1 MSGQKRVSDSGTQL
15 RYKMM
20 EMAATMDDV
29 ITLGRGDPDLDT
41 PRHIVEAAQDA
52 LRWGAALEVPPPQG
66 LLELRQAIA
75 GKLRRDNDILVDPE
89 TEVQV
94 TTGGQEALFFLVQA
108 LVNPGDEILMP
119 DPRYTSYD
127 GAINMAGGKIV
138 SVPTYEEDDFD
149 LRPEEVE
156 ACITPNSKA
165 LLLVT
170 PSNPTS
176 GVISPQNIRRLAEI
190 AQERNLIV
198 ISDEIYDRYLY
209 DDAVHLSIA
218 SLPGM
223 KERTITLNAVSKAYA
238 MTGWRIGYLAAPA
251 PLVDAVR
258 AFKSS
263 ASRATSV
270 VSQWAATAALNGPQE
285 CVEEYRRIYD
295 ERRRVLMAGLDGM
308 GFVYGRPKGAFY
320 VFPNASS
327 VGVPAEELSYRF
339 LEEGQVLVFPGNSFG
354 EAWGQHLRISF
365 LTSKERLQEAT
376 SRMTR
381 VLDGR
386 GRK

>member
-1 MSGQKRVSDSGTQL
+1 VSDPKKVSDSGTQL

-20 EMAATMDDV
+20 EMAAAMDDV

-41 PRHIVEAAQDA
+41 PRHIVAAAQDA

-75 GKLRRDNDILVDPE
+75 EKLRRDNDVMVDPE

-94 TTGGQEALFFLVQA
+94 TTGGQEALFLLVQA

-127 GAINMAGGKIV
+127 EAIKMAGGKIV

-156 ACITPNSKA
+156 TRITPNSKA

-176 GVISPQNIRRLAEI
+176 GVISPENIRHLAEI
-190 AQERNLIV
+190 AQERNLVV

-209 DDAVHLSIA
+209 DGAVHLSIA

-238 MTGWRIGYLAAPA
+238 MTGWRVGYVAAPA
-251 PLVDAVR
+251 PLVEAMRGLKRV
-258 AFKSS
+258 

-270 VSQWAATAALNGPQE
+270 VSQWAAAAALSGPQD
-285 CVEEYRRIYD
+285 CVDEYRRVYD
-295 ERRRVLMAGLDGM
+295 GRRRVLMAGLDGM
-308 GFVYGRPKGAFY
+308 GFVYGRPRGAFY

-339 LEEGQVLVFPGNSFG
+339 LEEGRVLVFPGSSFG
-354 EAWGQHLRISF
+354 ESWGQHLRMSF
-365 LTSKERLQEAT
+365 LAPRGRLQEAVA
-376 SRMTR
+376 RMAR
-381 VLDGR
+381 VLEGSVR
-386 GRK
+386 V